1 MKDVVIEAIVLY
13 IGLFGAVVYRWG
25 DVYMAFLGGNRCLA
39 HSLPFNASLA
49 EKGFHSVAE

>member
-1 MKDVVIEAIVLY
+1 MKDVIIEVLVLY
-13 IGLFGAVVYRWG
+13 TGLFGAVVYRWG